1 MCWWS
6 RLMSR
11 QKHTKRKGNSIKEKN
26 QNQCTQSKHA
36 LIYFQIIVLPFNIY
50 FQNNVRLLNSAVIN
64 DFTMLT
70 YRQPL
75 RAVDAYDKV
84 IHTNQSQ
91 AVIWAI
97 GPVNT
102 KV

>member
-1 MCWWS
+1 MNNILVDA
-6 RLMSR
+6 RLVTRFSN
-11 QKHTKRKGNSIKEKN
+11 NSI
-26 QNQCTQSKHA
+26 
-36 LIYFQIIVLPFNIY
+36 

-84 IHTNQSQ
+84 IYTNQSQ
-91 AVIWAI
+91 AVIWAV
-97 GPVNT
+97 GPVNK
-102 KV
+102 KVNF

>member
-1 MCWWS
+1 MF
-6 RLMSR
+6 
-11 QKHTKRKGNSIKEKN
+11 G
-26 QNQCTQSKHA
+26 
-36 LIYFQIIVLPFNIY
+36 FIIFLHIDVINAI

-84 IHTNQSQ
+84 IYTNQSQ

-97 GPVNT
+97 GPVNK
-102 KV
+102 KVKYNIVF

>member
-1 MCWWS
+1 
-6 RLMSR
+6 
-11 QKHTKRKGNSIKEKN
+11 
-26 QNQCTQSKHA
+26 
-36 LIYFQIIVLPFNIY
+36 
-50 FQNNVRLLNSAVIN
+50 
-64 DFTMLT
+64 MLT

-97 GPVNT
+97 GPVNK
-102 KV
+102 KVFQGKLKIECFKILKYYLSVGFYIILLY